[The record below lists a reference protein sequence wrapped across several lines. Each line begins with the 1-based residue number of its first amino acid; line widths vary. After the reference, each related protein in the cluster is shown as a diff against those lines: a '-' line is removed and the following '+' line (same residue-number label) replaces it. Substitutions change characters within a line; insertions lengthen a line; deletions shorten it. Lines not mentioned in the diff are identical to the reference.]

1 MDKNLAGA
9 KRPRRTIEGRTDYSL
24 ILYVWSVL
32 ARKTRVT
39 VVIAVVA
46 CPLAGI
52 LSAAGASSVLVFV
65 VSAIA
70 LGALASIVGDGT
82 DQLGARLGPGATG
95 ILQSALGNLPELF
108 ISIFALQ
115 AGLITVVQAALVG
128 SILGNSLLVL
138 GLAFT
143 VGGFRHGTQRFA
155 SETPKLIAVMTL
167 LSVAA
172 VTIPTVSAQFHTP
185 AAAHEQTLSTAVAS
199 VLLVIFAASVIYVLR
214 GGPMA
219 VTSESEAA
227 SNVWPLWLAVL
238 FLTLA
243 GTGSAFVSNW
253 FVEALTPATHTLG
266 LSEGFTGLV
275 IVAIAGNAVENVV
288 GIQFSAQN
296 RPDLAISVILNSS
309 LQVALALI
317 PALVLLSIVTGGTHL
332 TLVMPGLLVVAL
344 ALTALVTA
352 FITYDGESTWIEGL
366 ALIGLYVIVAASFWW
381 G

>member
-1 MDKNLAGA
+1 
-9 KRPRRTIEGRTDYSL
+9 
-24 ILYVWSVL
+24 VL
-32 ARKTRVT
+32 GRKTRVT
-39 VVIAVVA
+39 VAITLVA
-46 CPLAGI
+46 TPVAGI
-52 LSAAGASSVLVFV
+52 LAGAGASSVLLFI

-70 LGALASIVGDGT
+70 LGALASLVGDGT
-82 DQLGARLGPGATG
+82 EQLGARLGPGATG

-138 GLAFT
+138 GLAFA
-143 VGGFRHGTQRFA
+143 VGGFRHGTQRFQ

-185 AAAHEQTLSTAVAS
+185 AAAHEQTLSIAVACI
-199 VLLVIFAASVIYVLR
+199 LLVIFAASVVYVLR

-227 SNVWPLWLAVL
+227 SSVWPLRLTVLILA
-238 FLTLA
+238 LA

-253 FVEALTPATHTLG
+253 FVEALTPATHALG
-266 LSEGFTGLV
+266 LTEGFTGLV

-317 PALVLLSIVTGGTHL
+317 PALVLLSMLTGGAHL
-332 TLVMPGLLVVAL
+332 TLVLPGLLVVAL

-352 FITYDGESTWIEGL
+352 LITYDGESTWIEGL
-366 ALIGLYVIVAASFWW
+366 ALIGLYVIVAASYWW